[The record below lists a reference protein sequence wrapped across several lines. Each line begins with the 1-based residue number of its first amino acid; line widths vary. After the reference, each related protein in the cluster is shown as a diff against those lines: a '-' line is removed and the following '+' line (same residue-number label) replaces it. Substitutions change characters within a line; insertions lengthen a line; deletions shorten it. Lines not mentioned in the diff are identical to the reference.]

1 MPTYF
6 AKAALCLI
14 AVACTLPSL
23 LGCNTSRQTDDSS
36 PRSEST
42 AKPPAAPPVSTSDNE
57 NSGEQTTP
65 TTSIN
70 PSDPQQAAPRPPQ
83 EEFAGEQL
91 FQGWDQPQVA
101 LFITGQQQGYI
112 EPCGC
117 TGLENQK
124 GGLIRRHT
132 LLQQLRNERGW
143 DVVAVDVGNQV
154 RRFGRQ
160 AEIKF
165 QTTAEGLQKMD
176 YAAITFGPDDLRLS
190 VDEVFAAVAGGDA
203 DDIRYVSAN
212 ASLLGFTPGYRV
224 IEHGGKKIGVTGVLG
239 AQELERISNPEVELG
254 DPLEGLQAAWEAL
267 SAEACDLYVLLAH
280 ATLEESR
287 EFARAVPG
295 FQVVVTAGG
304 AGEPTRE
311 PEIIEGTQAQM
322 IQVGTK
328 GMYVGVVGVFDD
340 AESPIRYQRVPLDSR
355 FTDSEDMLKLL
366 ASYQQQ
372 LKQLGLEG
380 LGIRPIA
387 HPTGHQFV
395 GSAKCGECHTDA
407 YEVWADSR
415 HAHATQTLV
424 TPPERYEVP
433 RHYDPECLS
442 CHVTGWD
449 AQRYLPFE
457 SGYLG
462 LEKTP
467 AMHNVSC
474 ENCHG
479 PGSAHVAAQSGEGNF
494 TAAEVA
500 ALTQQMILPL
510 DEARQTCLQCHDLD
524 NSPDFHTEGAF
535 ERYWEKIAH

>member
-23 LGCNTSRQTDDSS
+23 LGCNTSRPTDDSS

-239 AQELERISNPEVELG
+239 AQELEHISNPEVELG

-267 SAEACDLYVLLAH
+267 SAETCDLYVLLAH

-340 AESPIRYQRVPLDSR
+340 TESPIRYQRVPLDSR